1 MKHHITMKRKVRLL
15 AKILYHY
22 SKNGCILDHF
32 HQMEQLLAYY
42 GSHIWELAAKEYN
55 QMLTENS
62 RQYYAG
68 QPTQSCYADLPNY
81 SNHKSNNQQ

>member
-1 MKHHITMKRKVRLL
+1 MKIILTMKHKVRLL
-15 AKILYHY
+15 AKILYNY

-32 HQMEQLLAYY
+32 FQMEQLLAYY
-42 GSHIWELAAKEYN
+42 GSLVWELAAKEYN
-55 QMLTENS
+55 RMLTENA

-81 SNHKSNNQQ
+81 SNQ

>member
-1 MKHHITMKRKVRLL
+1 MKTILTMKRKVRLL
-15 AKILYHY
+15 AKILYNY

-32 HQMEQLLAYY
+32 FQMEQLLTYY
-42 GSHIWELAAKEYN
+42 GSPVWELAAKEYN
-55 QMLTENS
+55 RMLTENA

-81 SNHKSNNQQ
+81 SNQ